1 MYLEDGKK
9 IPETI
14 ESLADKRRWVLDRVD
29 YYEQQL
35 ALLIVEEL
43 AQGARAR
50 AIARRAGVS
59 HPTVLKWADR
69 ATPRRGDDPVGDES

>member
-29 YYEQQL
+29 YYEQEL
-35 ALLIVEEL
+35 ALLIAEEL
-43 AQGARAR
+43 EKGAGAR

-59 HPTVLKWADR
+59 HPTILKWADR
-69 ATPRRGDDPVGDES
+69 ANARRGNDPDGNES

>member
-29 YYEQQL
+29 YYEQEL
-35 ALLIVEEL
+35 ALLIAEEL
-43 AQGARAR
+43 EKGAGAR

-59 HPTVLKWADR
+59 HPTILKWADR
-69 ATPRRGDDPVGDES
+69 ANARRGNDSDGNES